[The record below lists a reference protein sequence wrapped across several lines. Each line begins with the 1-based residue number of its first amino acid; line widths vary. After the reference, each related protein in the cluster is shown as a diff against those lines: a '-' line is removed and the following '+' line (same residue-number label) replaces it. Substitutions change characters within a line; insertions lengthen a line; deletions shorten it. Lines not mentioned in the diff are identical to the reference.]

1 MDTRTH
7 IDFAHPEIK
16 PFLIGLQSSTRSK
29 IGRLLD
35 SLARHGYELGMPHAK
50 AIGNGM
56 MELRVRGTQEVRL
69 LYVLTQQQAIILHA
83 FVKKTD
89 EISSHDLDLA
99 IRRKKLI
106 DVL

>member
-1 MDTRTH
+1 MSTRTH
-7 IDFAHPEIK
+7 IDFSHPEIK

-56 MELRVRGTQEVRL
+56 MELHVRGTQEVRL
-69 LYVLTQQQAIILHA
+69 LYVLNRETAIILHA

-89 EISSHDLDLA
+89 EIPRRDLETA
-99 IRRKKLI
+99 TRRMRLI
-106 DVL
+106 DEL